1 MKPKTIRYK
10 SYKKLDNYAFRVILL
25 NKLLWRGS
33 NMKLEDIVISTL
45 NYINQRIPFK
55 NRYVRANQVP
65 YMNKTISNTI
75 MVRSR
80 LKNVSVENK
89 RNYTRQRNFKE
100 KKRKTFLLNLIQK
113 TLLTA
118 KSLGKL

>member
-65 YMNKTISNTI
+65 YMNKT
-75 MVRSR
+75 
-80 LKNVSVENK
+80 NK
-89 RNYTRQRNFKE
+89 
-100 KKRKTFLLNLIQK
+100 
-113 TLLTA
+113 
-118 KSLGKL
+118 